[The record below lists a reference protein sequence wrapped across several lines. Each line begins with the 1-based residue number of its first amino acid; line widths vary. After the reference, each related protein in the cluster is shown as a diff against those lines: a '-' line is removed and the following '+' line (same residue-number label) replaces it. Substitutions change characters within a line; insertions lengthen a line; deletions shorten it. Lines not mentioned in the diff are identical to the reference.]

1 MSQPAATFVLPAAG
15 RGSRLGGELPKQYRL
30 LGDRPLLRHTL
41 ERLQASPS
49 VQGIVLVVRP
59 EDLDRCRAAIGHP
72 VPGKL
77 RELVPGGAERWE
89 SVLAGLRATTS
100 EDPLVAV
107 HDAVRPLFS
116 EALLSRVVAAAQV
129 DGAAVPGLPVR
140 ETIKVVDQ
148 GKVKATPERAGLWS
162 IQTPQVF
169 RRELL
174 LAAYEAAGIGP
185 APTDDASLV
194 ERLGHLVTVVP
205 GEEQNLKI
213 TTPGDLAWAEW
224 YLARQRDG
232 APALRRLRVGQG
244 YDVHRLEAGRRLVL
258 GGVTLE
264 FDRGL
269 AGHSDADVLTHAV
282 IDALLGA
289 AGAGDIG
296 RLFPDS
302 DPQYRGISSILLL
315 ERVIARLAGQGAI
328 LLHVDVV
335 VMAQRPR
342 LAPHIPSM
350 VAALAGAMAVEASAV
365 SVKATTTEGLGFVGR
380 EEGIAAQAVALLEI

>member
-1 MSQPAATFVLPAAG
+1 MSQPAATFLIPAAG
-15 RGSRLGGELPKQYRL
+15 QGSRMGGEVPKQYRL

-41 ERLQASPS
+41 ERLQVSPS
-49 VQGIVLVVRP
+49 VRGIILIVRP
-59 EDLDRCRAAIGHP
+59 EDQDRCRQAIGEP
-72 VPGKL
+72 TPGKL
-77 RELVPGGAERWE
+77 RELVPGGTERWE

-100 EDPLVAV
+100 EDRLVAV

-129 DGAAVPGLPVR
+129 GGAAVPGLPVR
-140 ETIKVVDQ
+140 ETIKVVDR
-148 GKVKATPERAGLWS
+148 GTVRETPARAGLWS

-174 LAAYEAAGIGP
+174 LAAYDAAGDGP

-194 ERLGHLVTVVP
+194 ERLGHQVTVVP

-224 YLARQRDG
+224 YLSRQGSG
-232 APALRRLRVGQG
+232 ASASRRLRVGQG
-244 YDVHRLEAGRRLVL
+244 YDVHRLEADRRLVL
-258 GGVTLE
+258 GGVPLE

-302 DPQYRGISSILLL
+302 DPQYRGISSLLLL
-315 ERVIARLAGQGAI
+315 ERVVSLLSGQGATI
-328 LLHVDVV
+328 LHVDVV

-342 LAPHIPSM
+342 LAAHVPAM
-350 VAALAGAMAVEASAV
+350 VAALAGAMAVGATSV

-380 EEGIAAQAVALLEI
+380 EEGIAAQAVALLEM